1 MKKILLVMDGGLA
14 EKFHSIIESNS
25 QTLEVLPQSVPL
37 FRNLIPS
44 LKHFKPDIV
53 FILMSR
59 VEFETSNHKAEVLK
73 TIYQIKTDPELSNLR
88 IAIQTKAGGNDPF
101 LAKLASYQVYDIFS
115 THGDSFMDMGKLM
128 RQLSEPANL
137 KNVKDYLKI
146 PFSDD
151 SFETQSSDTLSPMK
165 KELKKK
171 KKQEALKEV
180 KPKSDQQE
188 IKPRKQVSNTN
199 KITTNNQKRSSSV
212 PAKQIHTNDTPTTEV
227 SKPKQKLI
235 KKKKATSF
243 KQIKPLKKREEREAL
258 KPHKRRRKK
267 WLIPLSVLCFL
278 LILFVG
284 IKALGNPVA
293 NTPSFDSLI
302 NQGEYAKAAQTYPS
316 KAAEAENK
324 MLQDSN
330 VNDKAGTAA
339 SIMSYTDSDAVKF
352 DNAYFNGQ
360 FNKVIDIYDDSS
372 SPYLT
377 NLNSERKTMLAYSYM
392 KTGDIGDAKQ
402 TADGLGNDQLNEKI
416 EAYQK
421 FKEANKIL
429 EDKIKNGNLSP
440 QDVKKA
446 KHQIKQNK
454 IAMKKL

>member
-180 KPKSDQQE
+180 KPKSDHQE

-212 PAKQIHTNDTPTTEV
+212 PAKQIHTNDTLTTEV
-227 SKPKQKLI
+227 SKSKQKLI
-235 KKKKATSF
+235 KKKKAPSF

-302 NQGEYAKAAQTYPS
+302 NQGEYVKAAQTYPS

-330 VNDKAGTAA
+330 VKDKAGTAA

-392 KTGDIGDAKQ
+392 KTGYIGDAKQ